1 MPIKAVIFDLG
12 GVLVRT
18 EDQQPRRLLAERL
31 GLTRQQMY
39 HLIFDSRSAQQAS
52 QGKLTVD
59 QHWEAVRQ
67 ALGLSEEE
75 FGRIPQ
81 EFWAGDRLDTE
92 LVAYIRSLRPRYRT
106 ALLSNAWDDLRGV
119 LIHEWQIAD
128 AFDELIISSE
138 VGMAKPEAGIY
149 ELALARLDVAPSEAV
164 FVDDFPRN
172 VAGAQDVGMHA
183 VQFRSS
189 EQVRAELDDL
199 LDP

>member
-1 MPIKAVIFDLG
+1 MGIKAVIFDFG

-18 EDQQPRRLLAERL
+18 EDRAPRRNLAESLGMTYDQLDDLIFQSESARQATVGEITTEEHWETLRSRL
-31 GLTRQQMY
+31 GL
-39 HLIFDSRSAQQAS
+39 SADDFPRVPKAFF
-52 QGKLTVD
+52 GGDVLD
-59 QHWEAVRQ
+59 EA
-67 ALGLSEEE
+67 LM
-75 FGRIPQ
+75 
-81 EFWAGDRLDTE
+81 
-92 LVAYIRSLRPRYRT
+92 AYIRTLRPRCKT
-106 ALLSNAWDDLRGV
+106 ALLSNAWDYLRGV

-149 ELALARLDVAPSEAV
+149 ELALARLDVAPSQAV